1 MANLYFS
8 VDSICDNLLI
18 TKEQLIRSLDFG
30 ESFTQEIKL
39 YTEVTVERTYGF
51 EPIELSSSQIAR
63 IFEFNLRFWTGTL
76 QSQMR
81 FLTAVSQP
89 SRGLREPPWPVAVA
103 VAGWRGGVAQP
114 RQPGTATATAEAK
127 VIGYSSPR
135 NFPVGTSIQA
145 IIDCF
150 MNS

>member
-1 MANLYFS
+1 
-8 VDSICDNLLI
+8 
-18 TKEQLIRSLDFG
+18 
-30 ESFTQEIKL
+30 
-39 YTEVTVERTYGF
+39 
-51 EPIELSSSQIAR
+51 
-63 IFEFNLRFWTGTL
+63 
-76 QSQMR
+76 MR